1 MKPFTVI
8 GYYESNGQTFARH
21 VAADYPSQSFTS
33 AAAQLEDDALDP
45 GDVVFVIALEGH
57 LHEGAELFFPGEG
70 LVDAAT
76 VMDQPEVFC

>member
-8 GYYESNGQTFARH
+8 GYYESNGQIFVRH
-21 VAADYPSQSFTS
+21 VVADYASQSFT
-33 AAAQLEDDALDP
+33 AASVQLEEDALDP

-76 VMDQPEVFC
+76 VLDQPEVFH